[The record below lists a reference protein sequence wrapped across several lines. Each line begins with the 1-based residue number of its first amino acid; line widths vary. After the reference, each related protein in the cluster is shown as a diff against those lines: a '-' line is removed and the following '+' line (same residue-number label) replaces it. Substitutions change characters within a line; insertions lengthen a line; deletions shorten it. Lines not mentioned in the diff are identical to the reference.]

1 MRQNRLAPIALLLL
15 LFQTVAVAQEAAT
28 EAQLD
33 AVVASYF
40 KADEPGAAVLVTR
53 DGKTL
58 LRKGYGLADV
68 ELGVAIQ
75 PEHVFRVASITKQ
88 FTAVAILQLVEQGK
102 ISLDDPIT
110 KFFPDYPTRETITV
124 EHLLTHTSGMQSY
137 SSKDDLVSLIRSDL
151 TPQQLI
157 DTFKNDPML
166 FSPGERYASGNSAYV
181 ILGAIIEKVS
191 GQSYAEYLASSVFAK
206 ADLTQT
212 HYDDPIRVIPK
223 RVEGYSR
230 NRDGGALVK
239 ARYVSPTIPYS
250 AGSIIS
256 TVDDLARWTE
266 AVSAG
271 KVVRTDLLQRAWTPY
286 KLTSGEA
293 TTYGYGWAIDH
304 LFGSRM
310 IAHGGRVMGF
320 TAHALWMPEE
330 KVFVAVLSN
339 TEVPPVSTGYLARR
353 LATFA
358 MGQPW
363 NPVEIAMTAEQL
375 GEYEGVYTIDDT
387 TSRTLTVAD
396 GTLFS
401 QRTGGERLAVL
412 PRARD
417 QFFFENSFTTMS
429 FERGADGKV
438 TAAMVVTQNG
448 KPERAA
454 RKADKAPERPQIT
467 VAPEQLE
474 RLTGRYQ
481 LAPERVVTIFR
492 KDDELWVRPP
502 SGSELQLFAESA
514 TKWFAKDADLELTFE
529 LDQSGKAAV
538 LQVHLSGRAR
548 PATRIAD

>member
-1 MRQNRLAPIALLLL
+1 LLLL
-15 LFQTVAVAQEAAT
+15 LFQTVTVAQEVAT

-40 KADEPGAAVLVTR
+40 RADQPGAAVLVMR

-58 LRKGYGLADV
+58 LRKGYGLAGL

-110 KFFPDYPTRETITV
+110 KFFPDYPTQGKTITV

-137 SSKDDLVSLIRSDL
+137 SSKDDFMSLIRSDL

-181 ILGAIIEKVS
+181 ILGAIIEKVT
-191 GQSYAEYLASSVFAK
+191 GQSYAEYLAANVFAK
-206 ADLTQT
+206 AGLTET
-212 HYDDPIRVIPK
+212 HYDDPIRIIPK
-223 RVEGYSR
+223 RVEGYGR
-230 NRDGGALVK
+230 NRDGGALVR

-250 AGSIIS
+250 AGSILS
-256 TVDDLARWTE
+256 TVDDLARWTD

-271 KVVRTDLLQRAWTPY
+271 KVVRSDLLQRAWTPY
-286 KLTSGEA
+286 RLTSGEA
-293 TTYGYGWAIDH
+293 TTYGYGWAINT

-363 NPVEIAMTAEQL
+363 NPVAIAMTAEQL
-375 GEYEGVYTIDDT
+375 GEYEGVYAIDDKT
-387 TSRTLTVAD
+387 ARTLTVAD
-396 GTLFS
+396 GKLFS
-401 QRTGGERLAVL
+401 QRTGGDRVAVL

-417 QFFFENSFTTMS
+417 QFFFEDSFTTMS

-438 TAAMVVTQNG
+438 TAMSVVTQNG
-448 KPERAA
+448 KPERAV
-454 RKADKAPERPQIT
+454 RKAGEAPERPQIT
-467 VAPEQLE
+467 VAPEQLDQ
-474 RLTGRYQ
+474 LTGRYQ
-481 LAPERVVTIFR
+481 LAPERLVTIFR
-492 KDDELWVRPP
+492 KGNELWVRPP

-514 TKWFAKDADLELTFE
+514 TKWFAKDAALELTFE

-538 LQVHLSGRAR
+538 VQVHLSGRVR
-548 PATRIAD
+548 PATRVAD

>member
-1 MRQNRLAPIALLLL
+1 MRQIRLAPIALLLL
-15 LFQTVAVAQEAAT
+15 LFQNVAVAQEVAT

-40 KADEPGAAVLVTR
+40 KADEPGAAVLVMR

-102 ISLDDPIT
+102 ISLDDQIT
-110 KFFPDYPTRETITV
+110 KFFPDYPTQGKTITV
-124 EHLLTHTSGMQSY
+124 EHLLTHTSGMQSF
-137 SSKDDLVSLIRSDL
+137 SSKDNFISLIRSDL

-157 DTFKNDPML
+157 DTFKNDPMQ
-166 FSPGERYASGNSAYV
+166 FSPGERYASSNSAYV
-181 ILGAIIEKVS
+181 ILGAIIEKVT

-206 ADLTQT
+206 AGLTQT
-212 HYDDPIRVIPK
+212 HYDDPIRIIPK
-223 RVEGYSR
+223 RVEGYGR
-230 NRDGGALVK
+230 NRNGGAIVK

-250 AGSIIS
+250 AGSILS
-256 TVDDLARWTE
+256 TVDDLARWTD

-271 KVVRTDLLQRAWTPY
+271 KVIRPDLLQRAWAPY

-293 TTYGYGWAIDH
+293 TTYGYGWAINP
-304 LFGSRM
+304 LLGSRV

-330 KVFVAVLSN
+330 KIFVAVLSN

-353 LATFA
+353 LATYA
-358 MGQPW
+358 MGEPW
-363 NPVEIAMTAEQL
+363 NPVAIAMTAEQL
-375 GEYEGVYTIDDT
+375 GEYEGVYTIDDK
-387 TSRTLTVAD
+387 SARTLTVAD
-396 GTLFS
+396 GKLFS
-401 QRTGGERLAVL
+401 QRTGGERVAVL
-412 PRARD
+412 PSARD

-438 TAAMVVTQNG
+438 TAMVVTLNG
-448 KPERAA
+448 KPERAV
-454 RKADKAPERPQIT
+454 RTADQAPERPQIT
-467 VAPEQLE
+467 VAPENLD
-474 RLTGRYQ
+474 RLTGSYQ
-481 LAPERVVTIFR
+481 LAPGRVVTIFR
-492 KDDELWVRPP
+492 KGNELWVRPP

-514 TKWFAKDADLELTFE
+514 TKWFAKDAGLELTFE

-548 PATRIAD
+548 PATRVAD

>member
-1 MRQNRLAPIALLLL
+1 MRQIRLAPIAALLL
-15 LFQTVAVAQEAAT
+15 LFQTVAVAQEVAT

-40 KADEPGAAVLVTR
+40 KAEEPGAAVLVMR
-53 DGKTL
+53 DGKPL

-102 ISLDDPIT
+102 ISLADPIT
-110 KFFPDYPTRETITV
+110 KFFPDYPTQGKTITV

-137 SSKDDLVSLIRSDL
+137 TSKDNFISMIRSDL

-157 DTFKNDPML
+157 DTFKNDPL
-166 FSPGERYASGNSAYV
+166 QFSPGEQYASGNSAYV
-181 ILGAIIEKVS
+181 ILGAIIEKVT
-191 GQSYAEYLASSVFAK
+191 GQSYADYMASNVFAK
-206 ADLTQT
+206 AGLTQT
-212 HYDDPIRVIPK
+212 YYDDPIRIIPK
-223 RVEGYSR
+223 RVEGYGR
-230 NRDGGALVK
+230 NRGAIVK

-250 AGSIIS
+250 AGSITS
-256 TVDDLARWTE
+256 TVDDLARWTD

-271 KVVRTDLLQRAWTPY
+271 KVVRPDLLQRAWTPY

-293 TTYGYGWAIDH
+293 TTYGYGWEIDD
-304 LFGSRM
+304 LLGSRV
-310 IAHGGRVMGF
+310 ISHGGRIMGF
-320 TAHALWMPEE
+320 TAYALWMPEE

-339 TEVPPVSTGYLARR
+339 TEVTPVSTEYLARR
-353 LATFA
+353 LATYA
-358 MGQPW
+358 MGKPW
-363 NPVEIAMTAEQL
+363 NPVAIAMTAEQL
-375 GEYEGVYTIDDT
+375 REYEGVYTIDDKT
-387 TSRTLTVAD
+387 TRTLTVAD
-396 GTLFS
+396 GKLFS
-401 QRTGGERLAVL
+401 QRTGGGRLDVL

-417 QFFFENSFTTMS
+417 QFFFKDSFTTMS

-438 TAAMVVTQNG
+438 TAMVVTQNG
-448 KPERAA
+448 KPERAV
-454 RKADKAPERPQIT
+454 RTADKAPERPQIT
-467 VAPEQLE
+467 VAPEKLE

-492 KDDELWVRPP
+492 KGNELWVRTW
-502 SGSELQLFAESA
+502 SGSELQLFAESE
-514 TKWFAKDADLELTFE
+514 TKWFGKDAGIEFTFE

-538 LQVHLSGRAR
+538 LQVHQSGRAR